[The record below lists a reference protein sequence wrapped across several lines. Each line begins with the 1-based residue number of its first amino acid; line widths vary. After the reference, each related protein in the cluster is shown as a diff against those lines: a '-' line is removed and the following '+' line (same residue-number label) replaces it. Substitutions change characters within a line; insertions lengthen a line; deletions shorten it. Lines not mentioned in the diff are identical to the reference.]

1 MTSSGTILSAASV
14 NTDVKFELA
23 LIGLAVGAIGTFFA
37 IAGEHP
43 ADLPEEANPG
53 DKELVVAGGCF
64 WCVEAIFEELRG
76 VSKVVSGYTGGKV
89 ANPTYEQVCQGITGH
104 AEAVKIYYD
113 PSQISEDDL
122 LRVFFTTHDPTTLN
136 RQGPDSGTQ
145 YRSAIFYA
153 SDEQKANAQKIIA
166 EVKKEAIWKE
176 PIVTTLEPLT
186 KFYVAEEYHQNY
198 YDAYE
203 KGGTIQRMK
212 MNAGYCAA
220 IIEPKVVKFRKMYQ
234 DKLKKK

>member
-1 MTSSGTILSAASV
+1 MTSSGTILSTASV
-14 NTDVKFELA
+14 NKEVKFELA

-43 ADLPEEANPG
+43 TDLAEEANPG

-166 EVKKEAIWKE
+166 EIKKESIWKD

-234 DKLKKK
+234 DKLNNK